1 MARSTG
7 DKQTE
12 KEDGMAQIA
21 TQTISLTV
29 SDNTRMNAFVARPA
43 GEGKHPGMLV
53 FQEAFGVNAHIRDIC
68 QRMAGEGFVA
78 LAAELYHRTAPG
90 FEGRYDQIEPA
101 IQQAR
106 ALTDAGL
113 EADIRAAHQAL
124 AGDPSVDA
132 DRIVSIGFCMG
143 GRVSFFAD
151 ALLPLRASISFY
163 GGGIA
168 PSQMGPGLLGRAKD
182 LHAPILL
189 FWGGRDKH
197 IGTEQRRAV
206 VDALVAASKTYVN
219 VEFSDADH
227 GFFCDARPSYHP
239 TSAAQ
244 AWALAQAFLKER
256 LGA

>member
-1 MARSTG
+1 MAH
-7 DKQTE
+7 
-12 KEDGMAQIA
+12 IA
-21 TQTISLTV
+21 TETV
-29 SDNTRMNAFVARPA
+29 SLAVSDGSRMNAFLARPE
-43 GEGKHPGMLV
+43 GGGKHPGMLV

-68 QRMAGEGFVA
+68 QRMAAEGFVA

-106 ALTDAGL
+106 ALTEAGL
-113 EADIRAAHQAL
+113 EADVRTAHQAI
-124 AGDPSVDA
+124 AGDPTVDA
-132 DRIVSIGFCMG
+132 ERIVSIGFCMG
-143 GRVSFFAD
+143 GRVSFLAD
-151 ALLPLRASISFY
+151 AILPLRASISFY

-182 LHAPILL
+182 LHAPILM

-197 IGTEQRRAV
+197 IGVEQPRAV
-206 VDALVAASKTYVN
+206 ADALRGAAKTYVT

-239 TSAAQ
+239 ASAAQ
-244 AWALAQAFLKER
+244 AWALAQAFLKDR